1 MDTFTPLAAC
11 MPLGDVPVN
20 MMAISFA
27 DEYLILGNDETV
39 EVVCLDPPARYP
51 PIDIRGRGGIC
62 CVKWSPAKNEFF
74 LALGGGEVY
83 TYRID
88 DARERYATAKMDA
101 LSGVRDGV
109 FSHDGESLVLA
120 VENQVMVWRFVAG
133 AVPQQDSWDCVI
145 RNIQV
150 DVRNLPDAPAS
161 GDAKPLRVWW
171 PDWTSDLLYVA
182 YAERGI
188 CVYYATG
195 AEAGSIK
202 RYSPTLTAQ
211 SGTAIDLHASRDD
224 VLFARACVG
233 TIEIIE
239 LNTTVVS
246 SRSVLL
252 APINNSIMFWRRGVA
267 AFSFSPQPEAR
278 SAPPS
283 ASLSK
288 SLSAPPDDSQGDPP
302 NHEFSAYIVPVLSGL
317 VLMLVIHGVY
327 WL

>member
-1 MDTFTPLAAC
+1 MKVAALVAGCLLLLLLICLPRMDTFTPLAAC

-101 LSGVRDGV
+101 LSGVRD
-109 FSHDGESLVLA
+109 
-120 VENQVMVWRFVAG
+120 
-133 AVPQQDSWDCVI
+133 DSWDCVI

-283 ASLSK
+283 ASLTEIS
-288 SLSAPPDDSQGDPP
+288 
-302 NHEFSAYIVPVLSGL
+302 F
-317 VLMLVIHGVY
+317 
-327 WL
+327 